1 MGSCASSPEEV
12 AAAAHT
18 RELDKQ
24 IRAEAD
30 LSVKSVKLLL
40 LGAGETGK
48 STVLKQFKLIYG
60 VGFNE
65 GELKLYRATIIL
77 NVITCVKTLVAAMD
91 SLRIPYGF
99 DPSTVD
105 PSLLTREEVIA
116 SEAPSPNKASK
127 ESGMNGRKDPLAL
140 VAASLYEDL
149 NKPPEEGEGPR
160 KPSAVENAARFIK
173 ECDITFCFGSDNVC
187 PVDMADAIC
196 LLWKDTGVRYCI
208 SRANE
213 YQLMDTCTYLINEY
227 ERILSA
233 EYKPTD
239 QDILSSRIMTTKV
252 TETKFK
258 VQDLIFR
265 VFDLGGQRS
274 ERKKWMPYFDD
285 VKAIIFLVAISSY
298 DQVCFEDNS
307 TNRITESMVL
317 FNTVCN
323 HAMFKTTAMIL
334 FMNKIDLFREKLSKS
349 PIVEYF
355 PEYGGENTFDR
366 GTEFFASLF
375 TQLNKTPER
384 KIYVHFTWATDTNQI
399 KKILTMVNDVILS
412 MSMSNMGLL

>member
-91 SLRIPYGF
+91 SLKIPYGF

-105 PSLLTREEVIA
+105 PSLLTREEAIA
-116 SEAPSPNKASK
+116 SETPEPNAASR
-127 ESGMNGRKDPLAL
+127 ESGMNGKKDPLAL

-149 NKPPEEGEGPR
+149 NKPPEDGEGPR
-160 KPSAVENAARFIK
+160 KASAVENAARFIK

-196 LLWKDTGVRYCI
+196 LIWKDPGVRYCI
-208 SRANE
+208 SRAN
-213 YQLMDTCTYLINEY
+213 DLINEY
-227 ERILSA
+227 DRILSA

-349 PIVEYF
+349 PIVDYF
-355 PEYGGENTFDR
+355 PEYNGENSFDR

-375 TQLNKTPER
+375 TQLNKNPER